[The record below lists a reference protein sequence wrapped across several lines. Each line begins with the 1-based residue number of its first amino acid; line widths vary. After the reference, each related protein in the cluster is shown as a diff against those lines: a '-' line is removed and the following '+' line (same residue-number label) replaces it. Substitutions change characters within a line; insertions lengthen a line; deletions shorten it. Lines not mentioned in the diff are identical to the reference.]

1 MSYPCII
8 PTIFSHGNP
17 NPTIGLKKIDG
28 NITWPIQWEG
38 EQALPALARALR
50 SERLAVKAA
59 QMNPKLLRVSVPWE
73 KFVDF
78 WEFVA
83 HI

>member
-1 MSYPCII
+1 MSGPLYH
-8 PTIFSHGNP
+8 TSYF
-17 NPTIGLKKIDG
+17 LKATLTQPFGKDG
-28 NITWPIQWEG
+28 NITWPIRWEG

-73 KFVDF
+73 KC
-78 WEFVA
+78 
-83 HI
+83 